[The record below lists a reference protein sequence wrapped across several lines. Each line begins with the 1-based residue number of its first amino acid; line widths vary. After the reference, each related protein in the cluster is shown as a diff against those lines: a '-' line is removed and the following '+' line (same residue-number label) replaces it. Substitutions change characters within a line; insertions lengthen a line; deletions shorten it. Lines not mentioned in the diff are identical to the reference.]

1 MADDECAINK
11 ITADE
16 TFFEDEA
23 EVTEFRF
30 VADENTGNEIA
41 NVEIQMETP
50 LESHGTSVTSS
61 EILNVKPKR
70 LSDEFSSLDEETD
83 DIDDDDDDEDVD
95 NDKNHHVELKLTST
109 KIEIAHCSG
118 SKTTATAVDLEDEDD
133 EDDDVD
139 EDEDDDGD
147 DEEEEEKSSN
157 ALGETSSSSVSLC
170 YSSNAS
176 NNVFVQSIDDAIE
189 RADFEHEQR
198 CAGRALRRV
207 SEFQGANGR
216 LNFDLLNNQRS
227 AESREINEQ
236 KSADTST
243 SSSSTS
249 GGRNELTSTPTS
261 SRANVNN
268 ERNKSTIRSKQKLSD
283 KYLSD
288 NNFQG
293 ESSAT
298 TTNTTTTSSSSSSSP
313 RDGEHSKTN
322 VKINLF
328 DDEPSTS
335 SGGQRGVKIP
345 AVVADVDHD
354 CELNDDFMEQNNET
368 MQLNELI
375 DHDDW
380 VDCED
385 ACSDIEEICTC
396 QNYSD
401 DECGASSSSSEDE
414 LPSRDVDLSSYTQPD
429 PISDDIF
436 HDTTDGTPKVQRK
449 RKVTEN
455 SIESPISSVNRK
467 RLALDS
473 TPSVLSSLSVT
484 PKSSKTPRL
493 IPTKDNPPPELAE
506 WLLQFQRWTNA
517 ERLVAVDRLIEHC
530 EPTQVRHMMK
540 VIEPQ
545 FQRDFISLLPREVAL
560 HVLSYLEPKDLL
572 RAAQTCRSWRFLA
585 DDNLLWKEKCRK
597 SGIINRNG
605 DHEKPRRGRTGT
617 MPKIASPWK
626 AAYMRH
632 ITIETNW
639 RSNLIRTP
647 KVLNGHDEH
656 VITCLQFCGNRIVSG
671 SDDNTLKV
679 WSAVTGKCLRTLI
692 GHTGGVWS
700 SQMSEEGNIIISGST
715 DRTLKVWDAETGGC
729 KHTLYGHTSTVRCM
743 HLHGSRVVS
752 GNHHHVNPYINLFN

>member
-41 NVEIQMETP
+41 SVEIQMETP
-50 LESHGTSVTSS
+50 LESHGVSMTSS
-61 EILNVKPKR
+61 EISNVKPKR

-83 DIDDDDDDEDVD
+83 DIDDEDEEDEEEED
-95 NDKNHHVELKLTST
+95 NEKHHVELDLTST
-109 KIEIAHCSG
+109 KGEIAHCSG
-118 SKTTATAVDLEDEDD
+118 SKKTVEITEDDDDVEDD
-133 EDDDVD
+133 EDDD
-139 EDEDDDGD
+139 D

-170 YSSNAS
+170 YSNAS

-198 CAGRALRRV
+198 CAGRAIRRV

-216 LNFDLLNNQRS
+216 LNFDLINNQRS

-236 KSADTST
+236 KSADTSASS
-243 SSSSTS
+243 SSSSTC
-249 GGRNELTSTPTS
+249 GRSELTSTPTS
-261 SRANVNN
+261 SRANVN

-293 ESSAT
+293 ESSAST
-298 TTNTTTTSSSSSSSP
+298 TTATTSSSSSP
-313 RDGEHSKTN
+313 RDGEHSKTS

-328 DDEPSTS
+328 EDEPSTS
-335 SGGQRGVKIP
+335 SGQRKIQS
-345 AVVADVDHD
+345 VADVDQDD
-354 CELNDDFMEQNNET
+354 CGLNDDYMEQNNET

-375 DHDDW
+375 DEDNW
-380 VDCED
+380 VDCD
-385 ACSDIEEICTC
+385 SDIEEICTC

-473 TPSVLSSLSVT
+473 TPSVLSSLSIT

-715 DRTLKVWDAETGGC
+715 DRTLKVWDAESGLC

-752 GNHHHVNPYINLFN
+752 GNNNLLLLKCQRFLISKMCFD

>member
-41 NVEIQMETP
+41 SVEIQMETP
-50 LESHGTSVTSS
+50 LESHGVSMTSS
-61 EILNVKPKR
+61 EISNVKPKR

-83 DIDDDDDDEDVD
+83 DIDDEDEEDEEEED
-95 NDKNHHVELKLTST
+95 NEKHHVELDLTST
-109 KIEIAHCSG
+109 KGEIAHCSG
-118 SKTTATAVDLEDEDD
+118 SKKTVEITEDDDDVEDD
-133 EDDDVD
+133 EDDD
-139 EDEDDDGD
+139 D

-170 YSSNAS
+170 YSNAS

-198 CAGRALRRV
+198 CAGRAIRRV

-216 LNFDLLNNQRS
+216 LNFDLINNQRS

-236 KSADTST
+236 KSADTSASS
-243 SSSSTS
+243 SSSSTC
-249 GGRNELTSTPTS
+249 GRSELTSTPTS
-261 SRANVNN
+261 SRANVN

-293 ESSAT
+293 ESSAST
-298 TTNTTTTSSSSSSSP
+298 TTATTSSSSSP
-313 RDGEHSKTN
+313 RDGEHSKTS

-328 DDEPSTS
+328 EDEPSTS
-335 SGGQRGVKIP
+335 SGQRKIQS
-345 AVVADVDHD
+345 VADVDQDD
-354 CELNDDFMEQNNET
+354 CGLNDDYMEQNNET

-375 DHDDW
+375 DEDNW
-380 VDCED
+380 VDCD
-385 ACSDIEEICTC
+385 SDIEEICTC

-473 TPSVLSSLSVT
+473 TPSVLSSLSIT

-715 DRTLKVWDAETGGC
+715 DRTLKVWDAESGLC

-752 GNHHHVNPYINLFN
+752 GNNNL